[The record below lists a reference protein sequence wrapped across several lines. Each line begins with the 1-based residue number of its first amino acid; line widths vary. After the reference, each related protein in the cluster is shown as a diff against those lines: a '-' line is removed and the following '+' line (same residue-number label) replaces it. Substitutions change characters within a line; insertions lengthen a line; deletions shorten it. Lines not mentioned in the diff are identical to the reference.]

1 MRKGRSGWTMP
12 EDDARSM
19 LLEIE
24 ERIKASNIE
33 VRHRDALIR
42 LRAIIEEDLQVDRV
56 IQQRPEPEGHAAR
69 R

>member
-1 MRKGRSGWTMP
+1 MP
-12 EDDARSM
+12 VEDARSM
-19 LLEIE
+19 IREIE

-42 LRAIIEEDLQVDRV
+42 LRAIIEEDLEADRV
-56 IQQRPEPEGHAAR
+56 IQQRPEPQRPAAR